1 MDQRSKDQVAKNEV
15 LFRDV
20 NERVKDV
27 DKSHNIS
34 TADYWDF
41 LCECGNADCLERV
54 PMTLAEYERVRSNA
68 VQFAV
73 VPGHETPEVERPLH
87 ETARFAIVEKR
98 PNEQSVAV
106 TTDPRS

>member
-1 MDQRSKDQVAKNEV
+1 MDEGTRHRIAKNEV
-15 LFRDV
+15 LFRDL
-20 NERVKDV
+20 NERVKEIDRAHGV
-27 DKSHNIS
+27 P
-34 TADYWDF
+34 ADELWDF

-98 PNEQSVAV
+98 PNERSVAV